1 MSIYTIDVER
11 YNEIMALT
19 SRFDEAEECLNQAQ
33 RRLAECEET
42 VTQGY
47 KAVEDI
53 REVLFDTPIA
63 DRHEETETDKLVKL
77 TGKSISELKSI
88 LSPSTRF

>member
-1 MSIYTIDVER
+1 MSNYTMSMER

-53 REVLFDTPIA
+53 REVLFDTPVA
-63 DRHEETETDKLVKL
+63 DRYEETAMEKLVR
-77 TGKSISELKSI
+77 TSG
-88 LSPSTRF
+88 LSPEELNRIVGGE

>member
-1 MSIYTIDVER
+1 MSNYTMTMER

-63 DRHEETETDKLVKL
+63 CCSEETDMQKLVRTSGL
-77 TGKSISELKSI
+77 SAIELNRI
-88 LSPSTRF
+88 VGGA